1 MKRTINLGKFSFVAT
16 AQKYG
21 VDVQTIYNG
30 DTDLGVHKFAVKN
43 TDVSVEVLLETQGRE
58 EDIFLALVSIREA
71 LGKLESGII
80 AEPENVGEFKAAL
93 TELLTLA
100 QAELE
105 SVNAIKH

>member
-16 AQKYG
+16 AQKHG
-21 VDVQTIYNG
+21 VDVQIIYNG

-43 TDVSVEVLLETQGRE
+43 TDKSVEVLLETQGRE

-71 LGKLESGII
+71 LGKLEAGII

-93 TELLTLA
+93 TELLVLA